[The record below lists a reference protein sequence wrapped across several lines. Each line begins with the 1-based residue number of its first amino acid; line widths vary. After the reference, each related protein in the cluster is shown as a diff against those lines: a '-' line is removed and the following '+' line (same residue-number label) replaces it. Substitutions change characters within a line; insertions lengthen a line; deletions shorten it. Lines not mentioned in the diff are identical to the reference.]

1 VISSRRKVCYLISF
15 FDAVEHRDFNELK
28 SVAEIIDWLDERFV
42 FKRDGEE
49 GYGQAISM
57 DGIRREVGLVKE

>member
-1 VISSRRKVCYLISF
+1 L
-15 FDAVEHRDFNELK
+15 FDVPEHRDLNALK
-28 SVAEIIDWLDERFV
+28 SVTEIIDWLDERFV

-57 DGIRREVGLVKE
+57 DGIRKE